1 MFNTEAL
8 TKLLTSYDSLNR
20 TRAGHS
26 FSGPEVEKLVIFLSD
41 HESDF
46 VTAEQAEQRPAEV
59 WYAYDPD
66 NGTVATS
73 KKKNSL
79 VTDWQTRF
87 GIKTDDRT
95 LTKFRPANLPEDEAA
110 KPGQVAYQYSAPGG
124 LGVVRRLIVM
134 HGDYMN
140 DHDPDLAATIRK
152 LASENGQNVS
162 DQDNGED
169 ADSEQE

>member
-8 TKLLTSYDSLNR
+8 AKLLTSYDSLNR
-20 TRAGHS
+20 TRPGHS
-26 FSGPEVEKLVIFLSD
+26 FSGPEVEKLVIFLAD

-46 VTAEQAEQRPAEV
+46 VTAEQAESRPAEV

-73 KKKNSL
+73 KKKNAL
-79 VTDWQTRF
+79 VQDWQTTF

-95 LTKFRPANLPEDEAA
+95 LAKFRPPNLPEGEAA

-124 LGVVRRLIVM
+124 LGVVRRLIVI
-134 HGDYMN
+134 HGDYMD
-140 DHDPDLAATIRK
+140 DHDPDMAKTIRD
-152 LASENGQNVS
+152 LASQNDQAS
-162 DQDNGED
+162 DQDTSD
-169 ADSEQE
+169 QEGDDQE